1 MSRSIEMNINMIKAA
16 LILEYLLE
24 EDEEIVDDDFEYY
37 WETELAPVA
46 EISKDDMKLF
56 AKRVWVL
63 AKEDSMEE
71 EVI

>member
-1 MSRSIEMNINMIKAA
+1 MNINMIKAA

-24 EDEEIVDDDFEYY
+24 DEEEIVDDDFEYY

-46 EISKDDMKLF
+46 EMSKDDMKLF

-71 EVI
+71 EDYLRGE